1 MDTKP
6 KVGPVAKGE
15 ARSRVLVVDDHP
27 LVCEGLADLI
37 NRQQD
42 LRCCGTA
49 TNVLEAQKAVN
60 EEEPDLL
67 LLDLRLGE
75 GDGLELIKLLKAQF
89 AGLRILVLS
98 QLDETLYAERALRA
112 GAHGYVMKEQAT
124 EEVLHAIR
132 AVIKG
137 QIYVSQKIGL
147 MALRRMVEDKTR
159 DPVPELRHLSER
171 EIEVFKAIGAGKGTR
186 EIAADMHLSSKT
198 IETYREHLKYK
209 LGATTASQLVEY
221 ARKWTA
227 GEAGIEIRSAEKLTS
242 ESSAP

>member
-6 KVGPVAKGE
+6 KVRPAARGE
-15 ARSRVLVVDDHP
+15 AKSRVLVVDDHP

-42 LRCCGTA
+42 LLCSGTA
-49 TNVLEAQKAVN
+49 TSELEAQKAVN
-60 EEEPDLL
+60 EDEPDLL

-89 AGLRILVLS
+89 ADLRILVLS

-132 AVIKG
+132 AVIQG

-147 MALRRMVEDKTR
+147 MALRRMVEDK
-159 DPVPELRHLSER
+159 PPEPAPELQH
-171 EIEVFKAIGAGKGTR
+171 
-186 EIAADMHLSSKT
+186 
-198 IETYREHLKYK
+198 
-209 LGATTASQLVEY
+209 
-221 ARKWTA
+221 
-227 GEAGIEIRSAEKLTS
+227 
-242 ESSAP
+242 